1 MKNKLSVL
9 KIIFI
14 IWLLLYP
21 TLSFSEP
28 FVVLEYR
35 GHSAKEQIETDNVFL
50 NDLNYSSKHIVL
62 KNETLSDI
70 MLNYYGTKSF
80 NNNILSLAIVHFNKN
95 AFVRNN
101 PNYLYSGKKLYL
113 PSINEIRNL
122 IIKKNKKIDSKKKYN
137 SPNSSQIYFFGGW
150 SLLKKLFYY
159 VLTILI
165 ISTISKQTI
174 AITGKE
180 VSEKIS
186 TWLLT
191 QGIEGKPLFSKTIV
205 FKDCGSDIQINKAY
219 NNYKTLNVKCLEK
232 NGFNL
237 FVRIKLNKPV
247 KDTKK
252 NKIIS
257 KATNRNTKMISS
269 KELKKNKTFHTVKLK
284 RSLEKNDI
292 IKIED
297 LDLIITSKPSEKSFF
312 NNKEDLVG
320 RKLKKNLKV
329 DQLLH
334 PRHLYERFEVNIGD
348 FLSIVSQMGNASVAV
363 AGEAEDSG
371 NLGDII
377 KVKNLRSGKVI
388 KGYVNKNKII
398 RVFR

>member
-1 MKNKLSVL
+1 MKNKLSAL

-50 NDLNYSSKHIVL
+50 NDLNHSSKHIVL

-247 KDTKK
+247 KYTKK

-257 KATNRNTKMISS
+257 KATNRNTKMISR